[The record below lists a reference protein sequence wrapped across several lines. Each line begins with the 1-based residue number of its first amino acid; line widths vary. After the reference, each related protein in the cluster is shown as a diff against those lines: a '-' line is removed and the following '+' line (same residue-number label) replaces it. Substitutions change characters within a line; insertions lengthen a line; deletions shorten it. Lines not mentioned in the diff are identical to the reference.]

1 MVEVLQI
8 TEILRLKERNMTI
21 DMISTN
27 KTYKRVLKNF
37 IMVINL
43 NFLERSTNI

>member
-27 KTYKRVLKNF
+27 KAYKRVLKNF